1 MGTLKNYGKIIRRKD
16 VIYVSEIGEFVRRS
30 LQYNWKR
37 RDGGHRGMEEKI
49 KILDLDVDILAQ
61 EQLLEKVRQQFHNNK
76 ISTSIF
82 VTTKMIERSAED
94 EAYQKILNGF
104 DILLPGESEVFSN
117 CQLDML
123 KSQKI
128 ETDYRSFLC
137 LLQSFAEEKK
147 NIYMVGS
154 KLKSIENFLYYCDLQ
169 FPALSV
175 AGTFF
180 REENTKEANIL
191 NDINVVCPD
200 VVLIALPSPLQEKW
214 MQENANKI
222 SGKLCIGIGSILPSI
237 LEDYENSDNVVKKNI
252 MVRVIKKVYR
262 VGRQFFQR
270 KVFRMELNYYSQKKK
285 KSES

>member
-1 MGTLKNYGKIIRRKD
+1 
-16 VIYVSEIGEFVRRS
+16 
-30 LQYNWKR
+30 
-37 RDGGHRGMEEKI
+37 MEEKI
-49 KILDLDVDILAQ
+49 RILDLDVDILAQ
-61 EQLLEKVRQQFHNNK
+61 EQLSEKIRQQFHNNK

-82 VTTKMIERSAED
+82 VTTKMIERAAED
-94 EAYQKILNGF
+94 EAYQKRLNGF
-104 DILLPGESEVFSN
+104 DMLLPGENEVFSN

-123 KSQKI
+123 KSQNI
-128 ETDYRSFLC
+128 ETDYHSFLR
-137 LLQSFAEEKK
+137 LLQFFAEEKK

-154 KLKSIENFLYYCDLQ
+154 KLKSMEHFLYYCDLQ

-200 VVLIALPSPLQEKW
+200 VVLIALPSPLQETW

-222 SGKLCIGIGSILPSI
+222 SGKLCIGMGSILPSI
-237 LEDYENSDNVVKKNI
+237 LEAYENSDNVVKKNI
-252 MVRVIKKVYR
+252 VVRAMKKLCR

-285 KSES
+285 KTES